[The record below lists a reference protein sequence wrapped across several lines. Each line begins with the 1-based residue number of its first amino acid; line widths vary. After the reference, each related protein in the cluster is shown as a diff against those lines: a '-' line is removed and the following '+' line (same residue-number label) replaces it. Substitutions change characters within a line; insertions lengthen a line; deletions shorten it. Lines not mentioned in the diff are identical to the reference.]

1 MTMIVIAPITLVGDG
16 RIMMTM
22 TTMMT
27 MTVTIIT
34 TADTI
39 QEAITDIP
47 LATAIAKFC
56 TDVCQD
62 MTLRA
67 CLRASRKSWLVVGR
81 FRLDKPRSCGVCRI
95 PAQYV
100 FRDFRAM

>member
-1 MTMIVIAPITLVGDG
+1 MTMIMIAPITLVGDG
-16 RIMMTM
+16 RIMM

-67 CLRASRKSWLVVGR
+67 CLRASRKSWLVVER